1 MHFIECF
8 IPKGYV
14 PTSLIP
20 RRLQV
25 FTWIFHE
32 LTYRTYQIFPKINT
46 NYFIRN
52 SIVFLFMW
60 EYAYYIIYKVG
71 LAAQLFRYRLF
82 CSVDYV

>member
-1 MHFIECF
+1 MHFIECS
-8 IPKGYV
+8 IPKDYV

-20 RRLQV
+20 RRLQL
-25 FTWIFHE
+25 FTGSFMNQLIE
-32 LTYRTYQIFPKINT
+32 YIKSSLKNT
-46 NYFIRN
+46 NYFMKN
-52 SIVFLFMW
+52 LFFLLFMW